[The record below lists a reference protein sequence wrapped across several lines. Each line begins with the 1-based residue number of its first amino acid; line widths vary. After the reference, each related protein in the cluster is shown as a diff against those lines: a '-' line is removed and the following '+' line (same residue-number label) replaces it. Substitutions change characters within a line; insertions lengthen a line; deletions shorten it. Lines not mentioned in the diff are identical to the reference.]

1 MAALFRGIVYHY
13 QTEMHS
19 MGRKTIAQRS
29 ATITRLETT
38 RGANCSNL
46 SFFFCVM
53 GKISRLMRIF
63 GFRIS
68 ALTSW
73 WWIWVILL
81 YNCLVQKTF
90 GHIVPSD

>member
-46 SFFFCVM
+46 SFFLCHGKNKPINANIWFPNQCFDELVVDM
-53 GKISRLMRIF
+53 GHFTL
-63 GFRIS
+63 
-68 ALTSW
+68 
-73 WWIWVILL
+73 
-81 YNCLVQKTF
+81 
-90 GHIVPSD
+90 